1 MLILIVIES
10 LLVIYIQYG
19 EDLSVQFVIN
29 LFIPIELF
37 VLQCSKIATYIFV
50 THVDVDLVRV
60 ERNHMD

>member
-10 LLVIYIQYG
+10 LLVIYILYG

-37 VLQCSKIATYIFV
+37 VLQCSKIATYNY
-50 THVDVDLVRV
+50 VRYTC
-60 ERNHMD
+60 